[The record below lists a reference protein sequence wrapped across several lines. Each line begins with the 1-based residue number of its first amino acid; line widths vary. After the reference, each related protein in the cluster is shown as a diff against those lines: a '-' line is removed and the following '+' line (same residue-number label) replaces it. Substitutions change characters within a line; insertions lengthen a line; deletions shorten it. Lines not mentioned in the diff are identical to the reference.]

1 MKSLQIEK
9 GEQFIIRKKNF
20 FLAVIVILFIAG
32 TSFALFQYNCIK
44 NSVNIEHIVNCRNA
58 MVHGNNM
65 NVDSSELFRIVKC
78 DFKCDE
84 PYVLIDQTCTGIKI
98 EDGFVTSI
106 VLGENGKVH
115 NRKNKGTCDLSDL
128 AFERY
133 TYDEYV
139 MYIVR
144 SSTDQ
149 EIYVPLSLLDMSNPP
164 KNCDDTDCSFFSV
177 GETDYGQTD
186 ETVYKINL
194 K

>member
-1 MKSLQIEK
+1 M
-9 GEQFIIRKKNF
+9 
-20 FLAVIVILFIAG
+20 IVILFIAG

-115 NRKNKGTCDLSDL
+115 KIGKIRVHATCPILHLKGILMMNMLCILYAVRRIRKYMFRFHSWICQTLQKIVMIRIVLSFQL
-128 AFERY
+128 VKQIMVKLMKPY
-133 TYDEYV
+133 T
-139 MYIVR
+139 
-144 SSTDQ
+144 
-149 EIYVPLSLLDMSNPP
+149 
-164 KNCDDTDCSFFSV
+164 K
-177 GETDYGQTD
+177 
-186 ETVYKINL
+186 
-194 K
+194 